1 MINGIETSRKARV
14 KTLSDGLKARS
25 EATDVERGG
34 QGLNMKNV
42 GKITCGV
49 NTGSIVP
56 VTGRSDDWSQKRG
69 SWRWRG
75 SETRLRC
82 ESKGMTGMSRETD
95 EMIVRESS

>member
-42 GKITCGV
+42 GKITGCV
-49 NTGSIVP
+49 YTGAIVP

-69 SWRWRG
+69 SWRGRS

-82 ESKGMTGMSRETD
+82 EGKSMTGMLRKTGER
-95 EMIVRESS
+95 IVRESS